1 VASGCPASDATTS
14 PSLIS
19 GCPSFI
25 TETRWESDFDYEHEK
40 LAIHRALVGE
50 LYAEGKHRYLV
61 ELASVMDEWRD
72 WVAENAVGMAVE
84 RASRI
89 KQIASSS
96 TRA

>member
-1 VASGCPASDATTS
+1 MAEA
-14 PSLIS
+14 
-19 GCPSFI
+19 
-25 TETRWESDFDYEHEK
+25 RWESDFDYDHQN
-40 LAIHRALVGE
+40 LAIHQAQVRE

-89 KQIASSS
+89 KQMASSS
-96 TRA
+96 TRARVTRSTEQIFR